1 MAAHLRHGQ
10 DQGVTGRV
18 LCRLEDI
25 GDGQGKGFT
34 FGEDVARREIFVLRD
49 GDRVH
54 GYVNACPHQ
63 GTPLDWTPDRFIS
76 ADTGLV
82 LCSTHGAQFR
92 QEDGF
97 CVSGP
102 CAGQSLEAIQVALDD
117 QGRIVLIDV

>member
-1 MAAHLRHGQ
+1 MS
-10 DQGVTGRV
+10 GRA

-25 GDGQGKGFT
+25 KDGQGKGFVL
-34 FGEDVARREIFVLRD
+34 GEGTARREIFVLRD
-49 GDRVH
+49 GDRVR

-76 ADTGLV
+76 TQTGLV

-92 QEDGF
+92 WEDGF

-102 CAGQSLEAIQVALDD
+102 CAGQGLEAVSVTVDAHGQ
-117 QGRIVLIDV
+117 IVLTEV